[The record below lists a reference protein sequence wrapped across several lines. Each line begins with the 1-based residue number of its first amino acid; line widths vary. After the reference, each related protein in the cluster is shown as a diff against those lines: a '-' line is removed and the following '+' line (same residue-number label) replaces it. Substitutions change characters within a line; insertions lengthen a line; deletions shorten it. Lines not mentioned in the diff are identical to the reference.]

1 MAGQNGK
8 KTNSL
13 EESITEQLQSN
24 PFGFDFFRALRSL
37 ENFYKSRPKIGTTVS
52 PKQEP
57 MRFGQKPDLAFP
69 TSTLESFEEQSG
81 GRPPKLNVRFFGLFG
96 SNGPLP
102 IQFTDFVSERMR
114 NVRDT
119 TLSAFLDIFHHR
131 LISLFYRAW
140 AVNQKSVDYDR
151 PDESRFPIYIG
162 SVFGGNHRNSEPK
175 DSLPPN
181 AKLFYSGHL
190 SGKTQNAEGLESII
204 SDFFDIPTNVDSFI
218 GQWLV
223 VPKKYRSQLG
233 HSEDC
238 ASLGINSM
246 LGEKIWEI
254 NNRFRIQLGPMD
266 LSRFETFLPTEAS
279 FKNLS
284 DWVAFYTS
292 SQFQWDVQ
300 LILKAADIPPIQLGG
315 NSRLGW
321 TTWLKSQ
328 PSPTDSFDLILDRS
342 EILSE
347 KFT

>member
-37 ENFYKSRPKIGTTVS
+37 ENFYKSRPKIGTAVS

-57 MRFGQKPDLAFP
+57 VRFGQKPDLAFP

-96 SNGPLP
+96 PNGPLP

-131 LISLFYRAW
+131 LISFFYRAW

-151 PDESRFPIYIG
+151 PSESRFPIYIG
-162 SVFGGNHRNSEPK
+162 SVFGGNHRSSEPK

-223 VPKKYRSQLG
+223 VPKKYRSQLDILKIVPRLALTRCWEKKSG
-233 HSEDC
+233 KLTTDF
-238 ASLGINSM
+238 AFSLGQWLYLDSRHFSPPRLHLKISATGLHFTHQVNFSGICNSFSRGRISHQYNSVEI
-246 LGEKIWEI
+246 LG
-254 NNRFRIQLGPMD
+254 LAG
-266 LSRFETFLPTEAS
+266 
-279 FKNLS
+279 
-284 DWVAFYTS
+284 
-292 SQFQWDVQ
+292 
-300 LILKAADIPPIQLGG
+300 
-315 NSRLGW
+315 RLG
-321 TTWLKSQ
+321 
-328 PSPTDSFDLILDRS
+328 
-342 EILSE
+342 
-347 KFT
+347 